1 MCHAISRIGRVRTRE
16 STPLNMSF
24 GLGYE
29 IKPNVCSAPFI
40 TIAQLTSGYQMG
52 FDDGLQL

>member
-1 MCHAISRIGRVRTRE
+1 
-16 STPLNMSF
+16 MSF

-29 IKPNVCSAPFI
+29 IKPNVCSTPLI
-40 TIAQLTSGYQMG
+40 TIAQLTSDYQMG